1 MLIMGQSNGNFMIK
15 DILFVFGGESTAV
28 EIRETVDRYCSYRKV
43 YNILPDDK
51 SKNDKSL
58 NDRDILSFSELE
70 YVCYIMGFTNVNLK
84 KRIRERMSLL
94 GIPEVNIIHPTAFLS
109 KSSSIGNGNYIA
121 QNVVISSNVKI
132 GNSNIININASIGHD
147 SVIGTDNTINPGVKI
162 SGNVTIGDRNL
173 IGANTVLFQGISICN
188 DCLIDALTYLQINI
202 DIPSMISGTSNL
214 KCYKRRFI

>member
-84 KRIRERMSLL
+84 KRIITYTYSLKKNQRE
-94 GIPEVNIIHPTAFLS
+94 
-109 KSSSIGNGNYIA
+109 
-121 QNVVISSNVKI
+121 NVLVRYPRS
-132 GNSNIININASIGHD
+132 
-147 SVIGTDNTINPGVKI
+147 
-162 SGNVTIGDRNL
+162 
-173 IGANTVLFQGISICN
+173 
-188 DCLIDALTYLQINI
+188 
-202 DIPSMISGTSNL
+202 
-214 KCYKRRFI
+214 